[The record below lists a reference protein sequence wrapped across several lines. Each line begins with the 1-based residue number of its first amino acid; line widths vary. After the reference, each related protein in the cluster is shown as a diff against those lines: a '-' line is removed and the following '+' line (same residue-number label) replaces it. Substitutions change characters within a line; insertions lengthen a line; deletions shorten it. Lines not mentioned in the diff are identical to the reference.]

1 MTAHDKACIAL
12 AIGLAGAAP
21 TIWSHVLEETE
32 CAEAG
37 DFIRNAALSRD
48 NGYLEEAFVAKME
61 DDIVAIQAFPP
72 AARWVVQDDADAA
85 MLIGAVKEVFR
96 NPLSAEEHR
105 SRFVAACRGTVGDA
119 GRDGT
124 ASR

>member
-1 MTAHDKACIAL
+1 MTAHDKACVAL
-12 AIGLAGAAP
+12 AIGLAGAA
-21 TIWSHVLEETE
+21 TMTWAHVLEDTE
-32 CAEAG
+32 CVEAG

-72 AARWVVQDDADAA
+72 AARWVVQDAADAA

-96 NPLSAEEHR
+96 NPASADEHR
-105 SRFVAACRGTVGDA
+105 ERFLLSCRGNLGDA
-119 GRDGT
+119 DRADT
-124 ASR
+124 AAR